1 MYVRKTQT
9 LVDDIDHRVDS
20 MKNNAVKQL
29 ATDVEVEIG
38 SPLHAEIKLAIEN
51 SLWQDAPDLKD
62 KMPDSWLP
70 DEDVTAEF
78 KAPDRRTVRHHFTDQ
93 TGSKIK
99 IPPKFNRYRDVVI
112 EETYWTPLIADW
124 LDRQHNVEVEKQKLT
139 DMYREISNQLISFM
153 GKHASLNTAIKE
165 MPELKLYVPDSYIE
179 KLERQENRIKSKPKS
194 PTTKD
199 DVEVDVEALT
209 RAAIAHRLTTAD
221 KV

>member
-51 SLWQDAPDLKD
+51 SLWQEAPDLKD

-93 TGSKIK
+93 TGSKVK

-124 LDRQHNVEVEKQKLT
+124 LDRQHNTELEKQKIS
-139 DMYREISNQLISFM
+139 DAYREISNQLVSFM
-153 GKHASLNTAIKE
+153 SKHASLNTAIKE